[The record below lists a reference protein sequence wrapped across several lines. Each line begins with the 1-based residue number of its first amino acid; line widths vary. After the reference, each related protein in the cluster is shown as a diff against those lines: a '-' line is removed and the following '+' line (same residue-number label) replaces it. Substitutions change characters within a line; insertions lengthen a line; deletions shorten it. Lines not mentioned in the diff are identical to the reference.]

1 MSMTRVALETEA
13 RELAECVA
21 VLKGVG
27 VTGTSGVLQTWETVM
42 SDSIA
47 HLISAHFEMEKLA
60 DHPLAPTGSAMP
72 MELASQGVW
81 AALVSLDECSLAFWN
96 DHAGAEPALEPFC
109 ASLALRLAGAF
120 ER

>member
-1 MSMTRVALETEA
+1 MSMTRVAPETEA
-13 RELAECVA
+13 RELAQCVA
-21 VLKGVG
+21 VLKSVG
-27 VTGTSGVLQTWETVM
+27 VAGTPGVLQNWETVI
-42 SDSIA
+42 SDAIA
-47 HLISAHFEMEKLA
+47 HLISAHFEMEKLT
-60 DHPLAPTGSAMP
+60 DHPFAPTGSAMP
-72 MELASQGVW
+72 IELASQSVW

>member
-1 MSMTRVALETEA
+1 MSMTRVVPETEA
-13 RELAECVA
+13 RDLAECVA
-21 VLKGVG
+21 VLKSVS
-27 VTGTSGVLQTWETVM
+27 VAGTPRVLPTWETVI
-42 SDSIA
+42 SDAMA
-47 HLISAHFEMEKLA
+47 HLISAHFEMEKLT
-60 DHPLAPTGSAMP
+60 DHPFAPTGSAMP
-72 MELASQGVW
+72 IELASQSVW